1 MEIPFTA
8 NKFIRW
14 LLLLCL
20 MAWIWHLDYR
30 QLQPNFTFCL
40 FHQITGSNCYG
51 CGFLRGVAACL
62 HLDFKAVWQLNPLHI
77 ITIPLISCIVLQTML
92 PADIIKIICTKKH
105 IMPIIRL
112 KLFQSL
118 IICMPLLITSSSLF
132 AQVKKAKRTSPIGV
146 FDSGTGGL
154 TVLEALLTMDEFNNA
169 TGAPGKDGIPDFQN
183 EHFQYLAD
191 QANMPYGNYAAE
203 NKTPLLKE
211 HIIKNMRFLLGN
223 SFRRLE
229 KETWKSTWKESAKML
244 VLACNTA
251 TAFALTDIR
260 QFLRE
265 ENKEVQVIG
274 VIDAGVKAALQQQRE
289 KGRGAI
295 GVFATAGTVASN
307 GYPRTLIEMSAQ
319 LGMPEPVIT
328 SQGGAGLAESIDR
341 DWSYYVDTASRYR
354 KEYKGPSVKNAQ
366 YKIDTTLMSIYRFNR
381 TGNKLLCEYDDKG
394 ACQDIQLND
403 PENYVRYHLVS
414 MLEKMRQNKTQLAM
428 NTLILGC
435 THYPFMR
442 PIIQE
447 VLLELYD
454 YADEGGYRYR
464 NYLAKDVAL
473 IDPSYETAKEAYW
486 VLRNMNLQDNTTKR
500 KSDLFFITIPNKD
513 LAEIEL
519 QEDGWFTYR
528 YKYGRQAGENK
539 QYVKYVPF
547 DRSNISSATYQRI
560 EQALPAV
567 FKDVSNYVLGAGQ

>member
-1 MEIPFTA
+1 MSKVTDPKFWILLVFLSTGTKFTQA
-8 NKFIRW
+8 
-14 LLLLCL
+14 
-20 MAWIWHLDYR
+20 
-30 QLQPNFTFCL
+30 
-40 FHQITGSNCYG
+40 QIQKP
-51 CGFLRGVAACL
+51 
-62 HLDFKAVWQLNPLHI
+62 KAV
-77 ITIPLISCIVLQTML
+77 
-92 PADIIKIICTKKH
+92 
-105 IMPIIRL
+105 
-112 KLFQSL
+112 
-118 IICMPLLITSSSLF
+118 
-132 AQVKKAKRTSPIGV
+132 SPIGV

-154 TVLEALLTMDEFNNA
+154 TVLEALLTIDEFNNLNGA
-169 TGAPGKDGIPDFQN
+169 TGKDGIPDFQQ

-211 HIIKNMRFLLGN
+211 HILKNMRFLLGN
-223 SFRRLE
+223 SFLRQKKVKWEL
-229 KETWKSTWKESAKML
+229 KPKESAKML

-251 TAFALTDIR
+251 TAFALADIR
-260 QFLRE
+260 QFLKE
-265 ENKEVQVIG
+265 ENSEITVIG
-274 VIDAGVKAALQQQRE
+274 VIDAGVKAALQHQRE

-307 GYPRTLIEMSAQ
+307 GYPRTLIEMSAK
-319 LGMPEPVIT
+319 LSMPEPIIV

-354 KEYKGPSVKNAQ
+354 KEYKGPSIKNAQ
-366 YKIDTTLMSIYRFNR
+366 YKIDTTLISIYRFNR

-414 MLEKMRQNKTQLAM
+414 MLEKMRQNKMQLPM

-442 PIIQE
+442 PIIQQ
-447 VLLELYD
+447 VLSELFD
-454 YADEGGYRYR
+454 YQDEQGYRYR
-464 NYLAKDVAL
+464 DYLAKEVAL
-473 IDPSYETAKEAYW
+473 IDPSYETAKEAYQ
-486 VLRNMNLQDNTTKR
+486 VLREKQLQHTGSKQQQ
-500 KSDLFFITIPNKD
+500 DLFFITIPNKE

-519 QEDGWFTYR
+519 QEDGWFTYG
-528 YKYGRQAGENK
+528 YKYGRKAGENK

-547 DRSNISSATYQRI
+547 DKVNISAATYLRI

-567 FKDVSNYVLGAGQ
+567 YKDISKVVIHAGK

>member
-1 MEIPFTA
+1 MPT
-8 NKFIRW
+8 IRLHFFR
-14 LLLLCL
+14 LLLL
-20 MAWIWHLDYR
+20 
-30 QLQPNFTFCL
+30 
-40 FHQITGSNCYG
+40 
-51 CGFLRGVAACL
+51 
-62 HLDFKAVWQLNPLHI
+62 
-77 ITIPLISCIVLQTML
+77 
-92 PADIIKIICTKKH
+92 
-105 IMPIIRL
+105 
-112 KLFQSL
+112 SL
-118 IICMPLLITSSSLF
+118 LLLSASYSLL

-154 TVLEALLTMDEFNNA
+154 TVLEALLTMDEFNNT

-211 HIIKNMRFLLGN
+211 HILKNMRFLLGN

-229 KETWKSTWKESAKML
+229 KERWELSYKEPAKML

-251 TAFALTDIR
+251 TAFALADIR
-260 QFLRE
+260 QFLKD
-265 ENKEVQVIG
+265 ENEEVQVIG

-319 LGMPEPVIT
+319 LGMQEPVIA

-341 DWSYYVDTASRYR
+341 DWSYFVDTATRYR
-354 KEYKGPSVKNAQ
+354 KDYKGPSVKNAQ
-366 YKIDTTLMSIYRFNR
+366 YKIDTTLLSIYRFNK

-414 MLEKMRQNKTQLAM
+414 MLEKMRQNKTQLPM

-442 PIIQE
+442 PIIQQ
-447 VLLELYD
+447 VLSELYD
-454 YADEGGYRYR
+454 YADETGFRYR

-473 IDPSYETAKEAYW
+473 IDPSYETAKEAYS
-486 VLRNMNLQDNTTKR
+486 VLRNMNLQDNTTER
-500 KSDLFFITIPNKD
+500 KGVWFFITIPNKD
-513 LAEIEL
+513 LSEIEL
-519 QEDGWFTYR
+519 QEDGWFTYQ

-547 DRSNISSATYQRI
+547 DRSNISAATYQRI

-567 FKDVSNYVLGAGQ
+567 FKAISKMVWRAGQ

>member
-1 MEIPFTA
+1 MPT
-8 NKFIRW
+8 IRLHFFR
-14 LLLLCL
+14 LLLL
-20 MAWIWHLDYR
+20 
-30 QLQPNFTFCL
+30 
-40 FHQITGSNCYG
+40 
-51 CGFLRGVAACL
+51 
-62 HLDFKAVWQLNPLHI
+62 
-77 ITIPLISCIVLQTML
+77 
-92 PADIIKIICTKKH
+92 
-105 IMPIIRL
+105 
-112 KLFQSL
+112 SL
-118 IICMPLLITSSSLF
+118 LLLSASYSLL
-132 AQVKKAKRTSPIGV
+132 AQVKKARRTSPIGV

-154 TVLEALLTMDEFNNA
+154 TVLEALLTMDEFNNT

-211 HIIKNMRFLLGN
+211 HILKNMRFLLGN

-229 KETWKSTWKESAKML
+229 KERWELGYKEPAKML

-251 TAFALTDIR
+251 TAFALADIR
-260 QFLRE
+260 QFLKD
-265 ENKEVQVIG
+265 ENEEVQVIG

-319 LGMPEPVIT
+319 LGMQEPVIA

-341 DWSYYVDTASRYR
+341 DWSYFMDTATRYR
-354 KEYKGPSVKNAQ
+354 KDYKGPSVRNAQ
-366 YKIDTTLMSIYRFNR
+366 YKIDTTLLSIYRFNK

-414 MLEKMRQNKTQLAM
+414 MVEKMRQNKTQLPM
-428 NTLILGC
+428 TTLILGC

-442 PIIQE
+442 PIIQQ
-447 VLLELYD
+447 VLSELYD
-454 YADEGGYRYR
+454 YADETGFRYR

-473 IDPSYETAKEAYW
+473 IDPSYETAKEAYS
-486 VLRNMNLQDNTTKR
+486 VLRNMNLQDNTTER
-500 KSDLFFITIPNKD
+500 KGVWFFITIPNKD
-513 LAEIEL
+513 LSEIEL
-519 QEDGWFTYR
+519 QEDGWFTYQ

-547 DRSNISSATYQRI
+547 DRSNISAATYQRI

-567 FKDVSNYVLGAGQ
+567 FKAISKMVWRAGQ

>member
-1 MEIPFTA
+1 MPT
-8 NKFIRW
+8 IRLHFFR
-14 LLLLCL
+14 LLLL
-20 MAWIWHLDYR
+20 
-30 QLQPNFTFCL
+30 
-40 FHQITGSNCYG
+40 
-51 CGFLRGVAACL
+51 
-62 HLDFKAVWQLNPLHI
+62 
-77 ITIPLISCIVLQTML
+77 
-92 PADIIKIICTKKH
+92 
-105 IMPIIRL
+105 
-112 KLFQSL
+112 SL
-118 IICMPLLITSSSLF
+118 LLLSASYSLL

-154 TVLEALLTMDEFNNA
+154 TVLEALLTMDEFNNT

-211 HIIKNMRFLLGN
+211 HILKNMRFLLGN

-229 KETWKSTWKESAKML
+229 KERWELSYKEPAKML

-251 TAFALTDIR
+251 TAFALADIR
-260 QFLRE
+260 QFLKD
-265 ENKEVQVIG
+265 ENEEVQVIG

-319 LGMPEPVIT
+319 LGMQEPVIA

-341 DWSYYVDTASRYR
+341 DWSYFMDTATRYR
-354 KEYKGPSVKNAQ
+354 KDYKGPSVKNAQ
-366 YKIDTTLMSIYRFNR
+366 YKIDTTLLSIYRFNK

-414 MLEKMRQNKTQLAM
+414 MLEKMRQNKTQLPM
-428 NTLILGC
+428 TTLILGC

-442 PIIQE
+442 PIIQQ
-447 VLLELYD
+447 VLSELYD
-454 YADEGGYRYR
+454 YADETGFRYR

-473 IDPSYETAKEAYW
+473 IDPSYETAKEAYS
-486 VLRNMNLQDNTTKR
+486 VLRNMNLQDNTTER
-500 KSDLFFITIPNKD
+500 KGVWFFITIPNKD
-513 LAEIEL
+513 LSEIEL
-519 QEDGWFTYR
+519 QEDGWFTYQ

-547 DRSNISSATYQRI
+547 DRSNISAATYQRI

-567 FKDVSNYVLGAGQ
+567 FKAISKMVWRAGQ